1 MKIAFQLDRQ
11 TLKRTDANASSGA
24 HTHTLFGGV
33 DNWSGDTDP
42 EGGGGGH
49 THTAESHSLTTP
61 LFQPYVT
68 CYFWKRTA

>member
-11 TLKRTDANASSGA
+11 MIRRTDANVFSGA
-24 HTHTLFGGV
+24 HTHT
-33 DNWSGDTDP
+33 
-42 EGGGGGH
+42 
-49 THTAESHSLTTP
+49 AENRSLTTP